1 MIIRMYTRSSPRE
14 MCIHFRHTDLLRRE
28 DTNCVPIFLHC
39 NTHLCKH
46 SFSLQSDCLCALQF
60 LFPRF
65 IQLYNNNSNYMTQV
79 SYNDSASTVGLQQ
92 KLLWKIIKNT
102 IKMKNQVPLTASYYN
117 SVSNG
122 LQK

>member
-1 MIIRMYTRSSPRE
+1 
-14 MCIHFRHTDLLRRE
+14 
-28 DTNCVPIFLHC
+28 
-39 NTHLCKH
+39 
-46 SFSLQSDCLCALQF
+46 
-60 LFPRF
+60 
-65 IQLYNNNSNYMTQV
+65 MTQV